1 VEPLTLA
8 YSPCPN
14 DTFIFTAWVE
24 GRLPHTP
31 PVRERLEDID
41 TLNRLAGEG
50 AVDVAKVSF
59 NAFGHLRDRYCL
71 LHAGGA
77 LGRGCGPL
85 VVARPEG
92 LAGDAGA
99 AGPEALAGA
108 RIAIPGRLTT
118 AALLLRLYAPQ
129 ARDLVVM
136 PFHEIMAA
144 TRDGAVDAG
153 LIIHESRF
161 TYPRYGLRQVVDLGA
176 WWEAETG
183 HAIPLGGIAVRRD
196 LGPDLIQRLDR
207 ALAASVAFAHAHP
220 DAIWPAVRH
229 HAQEMEDAVMRQ
241 HIDLYVNRFTTDYG
255 PEGEAAIAY
264 LLATAERLG
273 VVPHS
278 EQPLF
283 LGPGAGVASGGL
295 PAGGLPAR

>member
-1 VEPLTLA
+1 MEPLTLA

-14 DTFIFTAWVE
+14 DTFIFTPWVE
-24 GRLPHTP
+24 GLLPQAP

-50 AVDVAKVSF
+50 ALDVAKVSF

-85 VVARPEG
+85 VVARPDRLTG
-92 LAGDAGA
+92 PAGAAGA
-99 AGPEALAGA
+99 AGPAALTGA
-108 RIAIPGRLTT
+108 RIAIPGELTT
-118 AALLLRLYAPQ
+118 AALLLRLYAPE

-136 PFHEIMAA
+136 PFNRIMTA

-161 TYPRYGLRQVVDLGA
+161 TYPRYGLRQVVDLGE
-176 WWEAETG
+176 WWEGETG
-183 HAIPLGGIAVRRD
+183 HAIPLGGIVARRD
-196 LGPDLIQRLDR
+196 LGADLIQRIDD
-207 ALAASVAFAHAHP
+207 ALAASVGYAHAHP
-220 DAIWPAVRH
+220 DAVWPTVRR

-241 HIDLYVNRFTTDYG
+241 HIDLYVNRFTSDYG

-273 VVPHS
+273 VVPPS
-278 EQPLF
+278 ARPLF
-283 LGPGAGVASGGL
+283 L
-295 PAGGLPAR
+295 